1 MSVSIH
7 SPPTAENAHMLTFRL
22 LSFLTGYITSIILS
36 VILLAYL
43 FVFQTEWYNLVLD
56 WASHVRG
63 GVSGTGPAWLQ
74 AGMRT
79 FLGDVQITF
88 FVLILAFRM
97 LIITLFHV
105 FTPKK

>member
-1 MSVSIH
+1 
-7 SPPTAENAHMLTFRL
+7 MLTFRL

-56 WASHVRG
+56 WASYVRN
-63 GVSGTGPAWLQ
+63 GVNGTGPAWLQ

-79 FLGDVQITF
+79 FLGDIQITF
-88 FVLILAFRM
+88 FILIFVFRM
-97 LIITLFHV
+97 LIITVFH
-105 FTPKK
+105 FFAPPSNE